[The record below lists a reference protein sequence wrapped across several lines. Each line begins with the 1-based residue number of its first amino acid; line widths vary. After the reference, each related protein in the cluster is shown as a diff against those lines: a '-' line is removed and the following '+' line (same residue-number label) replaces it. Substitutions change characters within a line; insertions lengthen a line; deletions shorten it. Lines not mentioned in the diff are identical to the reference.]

1 MNNKKEAPSSIEQ
14 EAKPTPTPTQK
25 NEGLYPEKESQE
37 KKKEKEV
44 DDEPYKARSN
54 PQTFLDENLEKLRKF
69 AKIKKDS
76 KADKFLKKNPEL
88 VHEASEGFLITY
100 AVDRAVEGA
109 EKPELARLSRR
120 CLMIHNLVQSC
131 SQQNVSPIIGV
142 ERFYAKIAS
151 NEQLIESYKV
161 ELNKQ
166 VKELMERIEV
176 RRIERLAELQDIP
189 DEYDEDEKAPLGPGG
204 LDPTEVLNS
213 LPKEMQ
219 DAFINQ
225 DVEGLKKALS
235 EMDKDMAEYQMRRC
249 IDAGLWVQPESDD
262 EDGVNDQQIIED
274 QPNEQPK
281 QEEVA
286 PKKQVRLDE
295 LD

>member
-1 MNNKKEAPSSIEQ
+1 M
-14 EAKPTPTPTQK
+14 
-25 NEGLYPEKESQE
+25 
-37 KKKEKEV
+37 
-44 DDEPYKARSN
+44 
-54 PQTFLDENLEKLRKF
+54 EKLRKF

-120 CLMIHNLVQSC
+120 CLMVHNLVQSC

-142 ERFYAKIAS
+142 ERFYSKIAS

-176 RRIERLAELQDIP
+176 RRVERIAELQDIP

-225 DVEGLKKALS
+225 DVEGLKVALGQ
-235 EMDKDMAEYQMRRC
+235 MDKDMAEYQMRRC

-262 EDGVNDQQIIED
+262 EDGGNDNDQQQQEVP
-274 QPNEQPK
+274 Q
-281 QEEVA
+281 QEETPKEEVQQQQEA
-286 PKKQVRLDE
+286 PKKQVKVDE